1 MMVTALVH
9 TSAYMKLDQ
18 QTHQGAKKT
27 KMYIL
32 KEVATFLNLIN
43 RDIAIQIDSCNIQN
57 LTGNLLM
64 IHSTYPVFLY
74 LRQGH
79 YNSDTLQ

>member
-32 KEVATFLNLIN
+32 KEVATFVNPIV
-43 RDIAIQIDSCNIQN
+43 DSCNIQN
-57 LTGNLLM
+57 LTVNLLM
-64 IHSTYPVFLY
+64 IHSTNTVFLY

>member
-27 KMYIL
+27 KIYIL
-32 KEVATFLNLIN
+32 KEVATFVNSIN
-43 RDIAIQIDSCNIQN
+43 RDIATQIDSCNI
-57 LTGNLLM
+57 
-64 IHSTYPVFLY
+64 
-74 LRQGH
+74 
-79 YNSDTLQ
+79 